1 MIPNIY
7 FNYPLQFLYIF
18 DFLKKLLRNMRKL
31 LIVASIFLFYGCN
44 TNPNYEKNLATAKKL
59 FELHGEEDLEGQ
71 LALISD
77 KIQSNS
83 SMYGSETVDYD
94 QYVSMLKGYHAAFDD
109 IKYTADIWLPGTDTL
124 GNLDGSVR
132 TYGSWS
138 GVNVATGKVLDLHG
152 YWYMNFDDDGKV
164 IGQGDYFDFGGMIN
178 SVYPKNLVF
187 IQIDVKKG
195 MKQEMI
201 DLLKS
206 DGGIPTTVAYDGAI
220 RYEMAF
226 NDETYSLHL
235 VGEWENYDKY
245 AQYLNWRMTEDDLI
259 SKMIP
264 LMVGGENGLKV
275 LQPNSSYT
283 SF

>member
-1 MIPNIY
+1 M
-7 FNYPLQFLYIF
+7 
-18 DFLKKLLRNMRKL
+18 
-31 LIVASIFLFYGCN
+31 
-44 TNPNYEKNLATAKKL
+44 
-59 FELHGEEDLEGQ
+59 
-71 LALISD
+71 
-77 KIQSNS
+77 
-83 SMYGSETVDYD
+83 
-94 QYVSMLKGYHAAFDD
+94 
-109 IKYTADIWLPGTDTL
+109 PGTDSL

-138 GVNVATGKVLDLHG
+138 GVNVATGKVLYSSSYHNFD
-152 YWYMNFDDDGKV
+152 FDDDGKV

-226 NDETYSLHL
+226 NDETYSLHNCRY
-235 VGEWENYDKY
+235 WES
-245 AQYLNWRMTEDDLI
+245 L
-259 SKMIP
+259 
-264 LMVGGENGLKV
+264 
-275 LQPNSSYT
+275 
-283 SF
+283 

>member
-83 SMYGSETVDYD
+83 SMYGSETASYD

-109 IKYTADIWLPGTDTL
+109 IKYTADIWLPGTDSL

-152 YWYMNFDDDGKV
+152 YWYMNFDDNGKV

-226 NDETYSLHL
+226 NDETYSVHL

-245 AQYLNWRMTEDDLI
+245 AQYLNWRMTEDDFI

>member
-18 DFLKKLLRNMRKL
+18 DFLKILLRNMRKL
-31 LIVASIFLFYGCN
+31 LIVSSIFLFYGCN

-83 SMYGSETVDYD
+83 SMYGSETADYD

-195 MKQEMI
+195 MKQDMI

-245 AQYLNWRMTEDDLI
+245 AQYLNWRMTEDDFI

>member
-226 NDETYSLHL
+226 NDETYSVHL

>member
-1 MIPNIY
+1 
-7 FNYPLQFLYIF
+7 
-18 DFLKKLLRNMRKL
+18 MRKL

-83 SMYGSETVDYD
+83 SMYGSETADYD

-138 GVNVATGKVLDLHG
+138 GVNVASGKVLDLNG
-152 YWYMNFDDDGKV
+152 YWYMNFDD
-164 IGQGDYFDFGGMIN
+164 
-178 SVYPKNLVF
+178 
-187 IQIDVKKG
+187 
-195 MKQEMI
+195 
-201 DLLKS
+201 
-206 DGGIPTTVAYDGAI
+206 
-220 RYEMAF
+220 
-226 NDETYSLHL
+226 
-235 VGEWENYDKY
+235 
-245 AQYLNWRMTEDDLI
+245 
-259 SKMIP
+259 
-264 LMVGGENGLKV
+264 NG
-275 LQPNSSYT
+275 
-283 SF
+283 

>member
-195 MKQEMI
+195 MKQDMI

>member
-83 SMYGSETVDYD
+83 SMYGSETADYD

-195 MKQEMI
+195 MKQDMI

-245 AQYLNWRMTEDDLI
+245 AQYLNWRMTEDDFI

>member
-83 SMYGSETVDYD
+83 SMYGSETADYD

-152 YWYMNFDDDGKV
+152 YWYMNFDDNGKV

-195 MKQEMI
+195 MKQDMI

-245 AQYLNWRMTEDDLI
+245 AQYLNWRMTEDDFI

>member
-83 SMYGSETVDYD
+83 SMYGSETADYD

-152 YWYMNFDDDGKV
+152 YWYMNFDDNGKV

-226 NDETYSLHL
+226 NDETYSVHL

-245 AQYLNWRMTEDDLI
+245 AQYLNWRMTEDDFI

>member
-1 MIPNIY
+1 
-7 FNYPLQFLYIF
+7 
-18 DFLKKLLRNMRKL
+18 MRKL

-71 LALISD
+71 LSLISD

-83 SMYGSETVDYD
+83 SMYGSETADYD

-195 MKQEMI
+195 MKQDMI

-245 AQYLNWRMTEDDLI
+245 AQYLNWRMTEDDFI

>member
-1 MIPNIY
+1 
-7 FNYPLQFLYIF
+7 
-18 DFLKKLLRNMRKL
+18 MRKL

-132 TYGSWS
+132 T
-138 GVNVATGKVLDLHG
+138 
-152 YWYMNFDDDGKV
+152 
-164 IGQGDYFDFGGMIN
+164 
-178 SVYPKNLVF
+178 
-187 IQIDVKKG
+187 
-195 MKQEMI
+195 
-201 DLLKS
+201 
-206 DGGIPTTVAYDGAI
+206 
-220 RYEMAF
+220 
-226 NDETYSLHL
+226 
-235 VGEWENYDKY
+235 
-245 AQYLNWRMTEDDLI
+245 
-259 SKMIP
+259 
-264 LMVGGENGLKV
+264 
-275 LQPNSSYT
+275 
-283 SF
+283 

>member
-138 GVNVATGKVLDLHG
+138 GVNVAKNISFTIIRSQIIIIVF
-152 YWYMNFDDDGKV
+152 NF
-164 IGQGDYFDFGGMIN
+164 IEF
-178 SVYPKNLVF
+178 
-187 IQIDVKKG
+187 
-195 MKQEMI
+195 
-201 DLLKS
+201 
-206 DGGIPTTVAYDGAI
+206 
-220 RYEMAF
+220 
-226 NDETYSLHL
+226 
-235 VGEWENYDKY
+235 
-245 AQYLNWRMTEDDLI
+245 
-259 SKMIP
+259 
-264 LMVGGENGLKV
+264 
-275 LQPNSSYT
+275 
-283 SF
+283 

>member
-31 LIVASIFLFYGCN
+31 LIVSSIFLFYGCN

-83 SMYGSETVDYD
+83 SMYGSETADYD

-195 MKQEMI
+195 MKQDMI

-245 AQYLNWRMTEDDLI
+245 AQYLNWRMTEDDFI